1 MRMVSAFIAAMAVTA
16 FAVSPGSLDFYGT
29 GDMPLARVGA
39 VMPLDA
45 LAQGADRQTIRRLTL
60 DIREAVGDRGEA
72 AGTMHPL
79 NRIWRPLPC
88 ARSGDRMTC

>member
-1 MRMVSAFIAAMAVTA
+1 MVSAFIAAMAVTA
-16 FAVSPGSLDFYGT
+16 FAVSPGSLDFYGM
-29 GDMPLARVGA
+29 GDAPLARVGA

-60 DIREAVGDRGEA
+60 DPGEVA
-72 AGTMHPL
+72 MPMHPL